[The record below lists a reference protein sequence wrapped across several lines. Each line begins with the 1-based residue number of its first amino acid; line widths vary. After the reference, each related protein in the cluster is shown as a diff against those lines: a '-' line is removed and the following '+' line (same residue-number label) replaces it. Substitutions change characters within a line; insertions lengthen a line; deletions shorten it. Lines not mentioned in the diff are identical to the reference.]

1 MEEAKEIRIEIPEG
15 IKLSEKEKEK
25 IESATENALIDVM
38 KRDTQEAMAKTKIK
52 VKVKVKVKAKE

>member
-25 IESATENALIDVM
+25 IESATENAIIDVL
-38 KRDTQEAMAKTKIK
+38 KRDAQAAKIKTKTKIK
-52 VKVKVKVKAKE
+52 IKEKA